1 MDARYITSAM
11 KPEQLPVYEQPEIAF
26 IGRSNC
32 GKSTLLNGLM
42 ARKGLARESRTP
54 GRTQMVNFFSL
65 NNRLIF
71 ADLPGYG
78 FSVAQREVAEQWQ
91 PLMDAYFRRPNI
103 KEFLFL
109 MDSRRDADDEDLAF
123 MYMLGRQLPITLV
136 LTKADKM
143 NNQEKQLKLRKMKA
157 LLEEKGIAFDTVIAV
172 SSLKKIGVDELRTRV
187 MRHLEP
193 DT

>member
-11 KPEQLPVYEQPEIAF
+11 KPEQLPVYDQPEIAF

-65 NNRLIF
+65 NNKLIF

-78 FSVAQREVAEQWQ
+78 FSVAKSEVVDQWQ

-103 KEFLFL
+103 REFLFL
-109 MDSRRDADDEDLAF
+109 MDSRREADDEDLAL
-123 MYMLGRQLPITLV
+123 MYMLGRQLPITLI

-143 NNQEKQLKLRKMKA
+143 NNREKQQKLHKMKT
-157 LLEEKGIAFDTVIAV
+157 LLEEKGVSFDLILAV
-172 SSLKKIGVDELRTRV
+172 SSLKKVGVDELRKRV
-187 MRHLEP
+187 MRHIE
-193 DT
+193 T